1 MSENLRDAAEQIV
14 ENSDYDR
21 TKNAIVNDIRRL
33 AFKFGPENI
42 PDLDCEQHAK
52 FLGDFPPEIVR
63 EIAEVLM
70 EEE

>member
-1 MSENLRDAAEQIV
+1 MNDLRNAAEQIV

-42 PDLDCEQHAK
+42 PKLDKEKMAS
-52 FLGDFPPEIVR
+52 FLNHPDPEIVTH
-63 EIAEVLM
+63 IAEVLM